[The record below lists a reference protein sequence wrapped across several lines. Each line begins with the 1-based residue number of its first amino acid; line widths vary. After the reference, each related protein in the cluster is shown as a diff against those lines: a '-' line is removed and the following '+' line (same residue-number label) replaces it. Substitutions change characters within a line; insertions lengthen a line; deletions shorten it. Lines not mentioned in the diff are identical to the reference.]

1 MNQRNQRSVQANK
14 KELQIKNEKE
24 LDLTVFKKEKCQ
36 VVARKTEIDD
46 RKIGG
51 KKTTM
56 ARSNYNMLNTNQENE
71 LLGVRTGL
79 KVYSEKPKPV
89 AVDAPKKE
97 EVEEKKEE
105 KKEEKE
111 ETPKRKYSG
120 RAERKQSGELRRGGR
135 PRGYQKEGYLKPDER
150 KAGVKP
156 KSSRGGRTSG
166 QGQARTTGPKI
177 NIDDN
182 AFPTL

>member
-1 MNQRNQRSVQANK
+1 M
-14 KELQIKNEKE
+14 
-24 LDLTVFKKEKCQ
+24 
-36 VVARKTEIDD
+36 VARKTEIDD
-46 RKIGG
+46 RRIGG
-51 KKTTM
+51 KKTTA
-56 ARSNYNMLNTNQENE
+56 ARINYNMMNTNQENE

-79 KVYSEKPKPV
+79 TVYSEKPKPV

-105 KKEEKE
+105 
-111 ETPKRKYSG
+111 TPKRKTSG
-120 RAERKQSGELRRGGR
+120 RAERKQSGEQRRGGR

-166 QGQARTTGPKI
+166 
-177 NIDDN
+177 
-182 AFPTL
+182 